1 MLLSAERRP
10 RSLSLQPR
18 PSLRG
23 TGQVIAEEEQLRGR
37 QRGLALGGGGGIAL
51 PCLLCPDPRCH
62 CPLILR
68 LWLFQLQ
75 PVWPCLGKR
84 GQTCG

>member
-1 MLLSAERRP
+1 MLLFAERRP

-37 QRGLALGGGGGIAL
+37 QRGLALGEGGGGGGGMAL
-51 PCLLCPDPRCH
+51 PCLLCP
-62 CPLILR
+62 ILAATV
-68 LWLFQLQ
+68 L
-75 PVWPCLGKR
+75 
-84 GQTCG
+84 

>member
-1 MLLSAERRP
+1 MLLFAERRP

-37 QRGLALGGGGGIAL
+37 QRGLELGGGGGEMAL
-51 PCLLCPDPRCH
+51 PCLLCP
-62 CPLILR
+62 ILAATV
-68 LWLFQLQ
+68 L
-75 PVWPCLGKR
+75 
-84 GQTCG
+84 